1 MNVSYRWLR
10 ELAPTLETDPNL
22 TADRLASLGFPV
34 EGTERLAE
42 GMDGLVVGRV
52 TQVRAHPNADR
63 LRLCD
68 VDPGDG
74 ETVQVVCGAPVIQE
88 GGLYPFAP
96 VGSTLPG
103 GMEIRKARL
112 RGESSSGMLCSEKEL
127 GLGSDAGGI
136 MQLPASLTPGQP
148 LVDALGLEDVRMDVE
163 VTSNRPDLLS
173 HRGIAREVAPG
184 GSHDLVLPPIP
195 GASEELE
202 RMLDGVKVVTGAGEA
217 TAETLTVRIEDA
229 ERCPAYL
236 GLVLRGVTVEPSP
249 PWLAQ
254 RLRAAG
260 ARPINNV
267 VDATNYV
274 LLELGHPL
282 HAFDLDQV
290 AERTVI
296 VRRAGEGEILRTL
309 DGADR
314 TLVSD
319 DLVIADPR
327 GAMAVAGVMGGL
339 DSEVG
344 PETRDVL
351 LECALFT
358 PGPIRTTR
366 KRLGLST
373 DASYRFERG
382 VDPEGL
388 REAILRAARI
398 ILATAGGRVD
408 GPVVE
413 ARPEPFR
420 RRKVELR
427 VARVETVLG
436 IDFSPERIRELL
448 SPLGL
453 GVEGSVDGVM
463 EVEVPGFRSWDLTR
477 EVDLIEEVARTH
489 GYDAFPETLAP
500 FRPGTVPDDPLFV
513 LEDRLRD
520 DLVAQGFFEAHTL
533 AFSPPEEG
541 EVELLNPVSVVEGTL
556 RRSILPGLLRR
567 VAYNLARGNRDLRLF
582 EIGTTFRHGDAG
594 ALPREDTTLA
604 VVLHG
609 RRNPPHWSTSD
620 EPLDPW
626 DLKGVVESLA
636 ARIPGAE
643 VLVPETCEEDPVA
656 GAIFEGDPLLQ
667 VRDSKDGTRGWAGIL
682 DLSSVDLP
690 PWSGV
695 VWGAEI
701 RLPRNPDLP
710 EAAPYRALPT
720 RPGVER
726 DLALLVPDDRPV
738 GPLLALIREGG
749 GPDFRGLDV
758 FDVYEGGEVPEGH
771 RSVAV
776 RLRFRADDRT
786 LTDREVDDQ
795 VHALTIRLKEEFGV
809 EIRDGR
815 S

>member
-10 ELAPTLETDPNL
+10 ELAPTLEADPDG
-22 TADRLASLGFPV
+22 TVDRLASLGFPV
-34 EGTERLAE
+34 EGMERLSE
-42 GMDGLVVGRV
+42 GMDGLVVARV
-52 TQVRAHPNADR
+52 TRVREHPNADR

-68 VDPGDG
+68 VESGGG
-74 ETVQVVCGAPVIQE
+74 ETVQVVCGAPVIHE

-127 GLGSDAGGI
+127 GLGPDAGGI
-136 MQLPASLTPGQP
+136 MELPGSLRPGQP

-184 GSHDLVLPPIP
+184 GFLELILPPVP
-195 GASEELE
+195 GVSEELE
-202 RMLDGVKVVTGAGEA
+202 RTMDGVGLVTGTHEA
-217 TAETLTVRIEDA
+217 SAETLTVRIEA
-229 ERCPAYL
+229 EDRCPAYL
-236 GLVLRGVTVEPSP
+236 GLVLRGVTVGPSP
-249 PWLAQ
+249 RWLAE

-282 HAFDLDQV
+282 HAFDLDEV
-290 AERTVI
+290 AEGTIV
-296 VRRAGEGEILRTL
+296 VRRAVEGETLRTL
-309 DGADR
+309 DEVDR
-314 TLVSD
+314 TLGPE

-327 GAMAVAGVMGGL
+327 SALAVAGVMGGL
-339 DSEVG
+339 ASEVG
-344 PETRDVL
+344 PDTRDVL

-358 PGPIRTTR
+358 PGPIRGTR

-388 REAILRAARI
+388 EEAIRRAARI
-398 ILATAGGRVD
+398 ILATAGGQVD

-413 ARPEPFR
+413 ARPEPFQR
-420 RRKVELR
+420 RTLELR
-427 VARVETVLG
+427 VARVGAVLG
-436 IDFSPERIRELL
+436 IEFSPERIRELL

-453 GVEGSVDGVM
+453 GVEGSIDGVM

-489 GYDAFPETLAP
+489 GYDAFPDTLAP
-500 FRPGTVPDDPLFV
+500 FRPGTVPDDPLFI

-520 DLVAQGFFEAHTL
+520 ELVAHGFFEAHTL
-533 AFSPPEEG
+533 AFASRAEG
-541 EVELLNPVSVVEGTL
+541 EVELLNPVSAVEGAL
-556 RRSILPGLLRR
+556 RRSMLPGLLRR

-582 EIGTTFRHGDAG
+582 EIGTTFRHGDPG
-594 ALPREDTTLA
+594 ALPQEDTTLA

-609 RRNPPHWSTSD
+609 RRHPPHWSDSD
-620 EPLDPW
+620 EPVDPW

-636 ARIPGAE
+636 AGIPGAA
-643 VLVPETCEEDPVA
+643 VSVPEAGDEGPGAGPV
-656 GAIFEGDPLLQ
+656 FEGDPLLR
-667 VRDSKDGTRGWAGIL
+667 VGTAKGRTLGWAGIL
-682 DLSSVDLP
+682 DARSLDLP
-690 PWSGV
+690 PWAGV

-701 RLPRNPDLP
+701 RLPSTPLLP
-710 EAAPYRALPT
+710 EPSQYEALPT

-726 DLALLVPDDRPV
+726 DLALLVPDDRRV
-738 GPLLALIREGG
+738 GPLLAALEESG
-749 GPDFRGLDV
+749 GPEFRGLDV
-758 FDVYEGGEVPEGH
+758 FDVYEGGEVPDGH

-795 VHALTIRLKEEFGV
+795 VSVLTTRLKEEFGV
-809 EIRDGR
+809 HIRDGR